1 MRIAVILADIG
12 ITNCFVS
19 VGSIGPGAPMKKI
32 LLFSFLTAGKP
43 FAQWPKSEIADVY
56 KPADRVGR
64 GEAPA

>member
-1 MRIAVILADIG
+1 
-12 ITNCFVS
+12 
-19 VGSIGPGAPMKKI
+19 MKKI